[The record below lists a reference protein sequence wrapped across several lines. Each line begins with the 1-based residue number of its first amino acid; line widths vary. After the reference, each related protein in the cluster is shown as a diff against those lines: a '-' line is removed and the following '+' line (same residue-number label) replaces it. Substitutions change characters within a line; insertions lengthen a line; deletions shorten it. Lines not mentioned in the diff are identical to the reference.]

1 MSDAARWM
9 IAFAFISLPTIA
21 FGGYFL
27 LSILKRQA
35 GTENVTSEQRDYFR
49 AGHAH
54 AGVLVLLAI
63 VGQLVLDESR
73 FSESITWALRIGLVA
88 APLLISGGFFV
99 CDPRVFG
106 VLNDQ
111 SDLVFEQEPIKS
123 LVAKKE
129 LAVYQHDGFWQC
141 MDTARDWQ
149 LLNTLLSTNQAPW
162 KTW

>member
-63 VGQLVLDESR
+63 MGQLVLDESR

-88 APLLISGGFFV
+88 APSGEALNGVSFYLLL
-99 CDPRVFG
+99 
-106 VLNDQ
+106 VLF
-111 SDLVFEQEPIKS
+111 LGS
-123 LVAKKE
+123 LWNKKPNY
-129 LAVYQHDGFWQC
+129 V
-141 MDTARDWQ
+141 
-149 LLNTLLSTNQAPW
+149 
-162 KTW
+162 